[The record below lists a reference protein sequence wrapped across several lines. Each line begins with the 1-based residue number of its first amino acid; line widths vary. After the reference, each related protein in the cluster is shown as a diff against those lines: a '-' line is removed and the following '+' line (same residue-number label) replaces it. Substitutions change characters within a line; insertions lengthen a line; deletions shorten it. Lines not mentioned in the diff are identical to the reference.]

1 MIYKTLSFQLYD
13 KGIRFGCMGM
23 AVYAFACALYS
34 MIIERLIKRFSA
46 KYVFVGGLST
56 FGLAM
61 AILGKYPTKIGVVVF
76 STTAGVVYATLFTIP
91 FMLVA
96 QYHVKG
102 SFKNKN
108 PDGDNAE
115 KNEVSQSPLFERGLG
130 TDCGIVGSMLFVA
143 QFTMSLSIG
152 SFITWI
158 DSTAAVLYAA
168 SFFSFLAAI
177 SGCFVVYIDL

>member
-1 MIYKTLSFQLYD
+1 
-13 KGIRFGCMGM
+13 M
-23 AVYAFACALYS
+23 AVYAFSCALYS
-34 MIIERLIKRFSA
+34 MIIEKLIKKFSA
-46 KYVFVGGLST
+46 KYVYVGGLSL
-56 FGLAM
+56 FGMAM
-61 AILGKYPTKIGVVVF
+61 AFLGKFPTKIGVIVF

-96 QYHVKG
+96 QYHSKQT
-102 SFKNKN
+102 FKVRN
-108 PDGDNAE
+108 PDSEKAE
-115 KNEVSQSPLFERGLG
+115 STEVFERGLG

-152 SFITWI
+152 SFITFI

-177 SGCFVVYIDL
+177 SACFVVYMDL

>member
-1 MIYKTLSFQLYD
+1 
-13 KGIRFGCMGM
+13 MGL
-23 AVYAFACALYS
+23 AVYAFSCALYS
-34 MIIERLIKRFSA
+34 MIIEKLIKKFSA
-46 KYVFVGGLST
+46 KFVYMSGMSA
-56 FGLAM
+56 FGFGM
-61 AILGKYPTKIGVVVF
+61 AILGTYPTKLGVVIF

-96 QYHVKG
+96 QYHSKG
-102 SFKNKN
+102 SFKVK
-108 PDGDNAE
+108 PQQSSDGNE
-115 KNEVSQSPLFERGLG
+115 KGEVVQFERGLG

-152 SFITWI
+152 SFITLM

-177 SGCFVVYIDL
+177 SANFVVYMDL

>member
-1 MIYKTLSFQLYD
+1 
-13 KGIRFGCMGM
+13 M
-23 AVYAFACALYS
+23 AVYAFSCALYS
-34 MIIERLIKRFSA
+34 MIIEKLIKKFTA
-46 KYVFVGGLST
+46 KYVFVGGMST

-61 AILGKYPTKIGVVVF
+61 AFLGKFPTKIGVVLF
-76 STTAGVVYATLFTIP
+76 SITAGFVYATLFTIP

-102 SFKNKN
+102 SFKQKTGNEIEN
-108 PDGDNAE
+108 PE
-115 KNEVSQSPLFERGLG
+115 KAADAAPEFERGLG

-177 SGCFVVYIDL
+177 SGCFVVYMDL

>member
-1 MIYKTLSFQLYD
+1 
-13 KGIRFGCMGM
+13 M
-23 AVYAFACALYS
+23 AVYAFSCALYS
-34 MIIERLIKRFSA
+34 MIIEKLIKKFSA
-46 KYVFVGGLST
+46 KYVFVGGMSS
-56 FGLAM
+56 FGIAM
-61 AILGKYPTKIGVVVF
+61 ALLGKFPTKVGVVAF

-96 QYHVKG
+96 QYHAKG
-102 SFKNKN
+102 TFKQRN
-108 PDGDNAE
+108 PETEQAE
-115 KNEVSQSPLFERGLG
+115 KVEPPPELERGLG

-152 SFITWI
+152 SFITLI

-177 SGCFVVYIDL
+177 SGCFVVYMDL

>member
-1 MIYKTLSFQLYD
+1 
-13 KGIRFGCMGM
+13 
-23 AVYAFACALYS
+23 
-34 MIIERLIKRFSA
+34 MIIERLIKKFSA
-46 KYVFVGGLST
+46 KYVFVGGMSS

-61 AILGKYPTKIGVVVF
+61 AFLGKFPTKIGVVVF

-96 QYHVKG
+96 QYHMKG
-102 SFKNKN
+102 SFKNRTA
-108 PDGDNAE
+108 DSEAAE
-115 KNEVSQSPLFERGLG
+115 KTEPAPAFERGLG

-152 SFITWI
+152 SFITLI

-177 SGCFVVYIDL
+177 SGCYVVYMDL